1 MIALRKVTWFFV
13 PIIHRA
19 AASHKVPPR
28 PPSRP
33 ENFLSRER
41 ERGKKNAAAAG
52 CCCVGAE
59 RYGDRMTRRPCVR
72 SDRTDMSG
80 RSSQAEIRVAFIE
93 LFDLGGRFDK
103 RQGRRDAE
111 EEEGAP
117 RDQVGLI
124 DGRSTKRKD
133 AACRKRQQIV
143 NNFLERPRGW
153 KALSYHL
160 TL

>member
-1 MIALRKVTWFFV
+1 
-13 PIIHRA
+13 
-19 AASHKVPPR
+19 
-28 PPSRP
+28 
-33 ENFLSRER
+33 
-41 ERGKKNAAAAG
+41 
-52 CCCVGAE
+52 
-59 RYGDRMTRRPCVR
+59 
-72 SDRTDMSG
+72 MSG
-80 RSSQAEIRVAFIE
+80 RSGQAEIRVAFIE

-111 EEEGAP
+111 EEEGTP

-124 DGRSTKRKD
+124 DGRTTKRKD

-160 TL
+160 ALIVSSGCGKKLGNRRGFNRLGSLKKNEKSED

>member
-1 MIALRKVTWFFV
+1 
-13 PIIHRA
+13 
-19 AASHKVPPR
+19 
-28 PPSRP
+28 
-33 ENFLSRER
+33 
-41 ERGKKNAAAAG
+41 
-52 CCCVGAE
+52 
-59 RYGDRMTRRPCVR
+59 MTRRPCVR

-80 RSSQAEIRVAFIE
+80 RSGQAEIRVAFIE

-117 RDQVGLI
+117 RDRVGLI
-124 DGRSTKRKD
+124 DGRTTKRKD